1 MPLTLASI
9 GTRLKNTIGSDT
21 AGNLATVTAAFFTAY
36 TVYISVTALN
46 QTISVNQAD
55 DRDKTF
61 ANVVTAVKDVVKD
74 PNKGTQLF
82 LALHAAARNI
92 HNNLMTEEDAHYLY
106 SYLDSE
112 RSLKGNTTL
121 CESWNQAKAEY
132 KPSTELEDLVKHTL
146 DCERRPQRGG

>member
-9 GTRLKNTIGSDT
+9 GTWLKDTIGSDT
-21 AGNLATVTAAFFTAY
+21 AGNIATVAAACFTAY
-36 TVYISVTALN
+36 TVYISVTALS
-46 QTISVNQAD
+46 QTISVNLAD

-61 ANVVTAVKDVVKD
+61 ANVVTAVKDVAVD
-74 PNKGTQLF
+74 PNQGKQLF

-92 HNNLMTEEDAHYLY
+92 HSNLMTEEDAHYLY

-121 CESWNQAKAEY
+121 CESWDQAKTEY
-132 KPSTELEDLVKHTL
+132 KPSTELESLVKHTL
-146 DCERRPQRGG
+146 DCDRRPQRGG